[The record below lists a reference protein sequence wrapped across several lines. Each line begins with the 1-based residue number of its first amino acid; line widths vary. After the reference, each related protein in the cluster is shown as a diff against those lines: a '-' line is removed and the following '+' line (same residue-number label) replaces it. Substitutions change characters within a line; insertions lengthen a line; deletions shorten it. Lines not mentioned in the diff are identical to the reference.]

1 MESILDVAVAA
12 IIGLIAGVASGLAG
26 IGGGV
31 VMVPAMVF
39 LLDFPQHLAQGT
51 SLLAIVFTSAAGTVV
66 NRRNAN
72 VDVRMALTI
81 GAIGAVVAFVSARL
95 ANLVDGDLLRQLF
108 GALVL
113 VSGVRM
119 LIQSLRSEKF
129 SESEVPAGGEDL
141 T

>member
-119 LIQSLRSEKF
+119 LIQSLRSEKS